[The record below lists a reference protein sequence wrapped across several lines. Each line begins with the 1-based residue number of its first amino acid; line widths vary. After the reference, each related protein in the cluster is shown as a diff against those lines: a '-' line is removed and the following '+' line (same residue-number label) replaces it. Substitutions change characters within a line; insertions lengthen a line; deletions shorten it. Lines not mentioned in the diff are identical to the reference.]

1 MIRFTETL
9 KWDDIWFRSI
19 SGYHKLAFIYIIE
32 RCDNAGFWEVDLD
45 AMQFHTKLSQQHC
58 EGAIKGLERGLVGA
72 SGWVWVKNFLRH
84 QKNFPL
90 RADNPAHRQI
100 IGIIERQS
108 ERFPEAQNLLPEGAL
123 KGLQSPIGIGKSK
136 SNSTSK
142 KKAQEKVAENTP
154 TMNRI
159 GGWFGRRPGTLWTIA
174 EASALKAADPKDPEI
189 EGMEIYYT
197 ASIPKDRIPG
207 RRTDLITL
215 LNNWSGELDRARKF
229 FNDQAA

>member
-9 KWDDIWFRSI
+9 KWDDIWFRSL

-32 RCDNAGFWEVDLD
+32 RCDNAGFWEVDMD
-45 AMQFHTKLSQQHC
+45 AMQFHTKLSTQHC
-58 EGAIKGLERGLVGA
+58 EGAIKALERGLVGA

-90 RADNPAHRQI
+90 RSDNPAHRQI
-100 IGIIERQS
+100 IGIIERQVKI
-108 ERFPEAQNLLPEGAL
+108 FPESKNLLPEGAL
-123 KGLQSPIGIGKSK
+123 KGLQSPIGIGKGK
-136 SNSTSK
+136 SNSPSK

-159 GGWFGRRPGTLWTIA
+159 GGWFGRRPTNLWTVA
-174 EASALKAADPKDPEI
+174 EAASLKTIDPTEPEI
-189 EGMEIYYT
+189 AGMEFYYT
-197 ASIPKDRIPG
+197 AEISDDKNI
-207 RRTDLITL
+207 RRRDLQTL